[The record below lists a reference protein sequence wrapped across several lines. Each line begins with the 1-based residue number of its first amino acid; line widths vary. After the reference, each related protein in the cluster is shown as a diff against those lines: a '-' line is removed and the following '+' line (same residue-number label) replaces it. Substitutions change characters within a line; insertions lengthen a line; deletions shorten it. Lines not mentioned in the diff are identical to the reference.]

1 MNPVK
6 ATVVCNISKLSSTHR
21 LNCLKGGRKYIYKTN
36 FNNFQP
42 SHWAVVLE
50 VPSENALC
58 INEYLQGMIKEYGKR
73 FKLFKIHY
81 SRNTMPLILLKI
93 FPLFHT
99 PSSQCPCHSLSSSG
113 VLFPVFTCAV
123 MAAPMSW
130 IHSNIYPS
138 GSFWFRGT
146 AKSYTVPDPVNKVDK
161 DPPQCFYLEE
171 IIVNTWSV
179 KDDKKY
185 GECLN

>member
-50 VPSENALC
+50 VLSENALC

-99 PSSQCPCHSLSSSG
+99 PSSQCPCHSLSSSESSFLSLR
-113 VLFPVFTCAV
+113 VLWWLPRCPASIQTFT
-123 MAAPMSW
+123 PQG
-130 IHSNIYPS
+130 HSDF
-138 GSFWFRGT
+138 GEQR
-146 AKSYTVPDPVNKVDK
+146 KVTRC
-161 DPPQCFYLEE
+161 Q
-171 IIVNTWSV
+171 IQSIR
-179 KDDKKY
+179 
-185 GECLN
+185 